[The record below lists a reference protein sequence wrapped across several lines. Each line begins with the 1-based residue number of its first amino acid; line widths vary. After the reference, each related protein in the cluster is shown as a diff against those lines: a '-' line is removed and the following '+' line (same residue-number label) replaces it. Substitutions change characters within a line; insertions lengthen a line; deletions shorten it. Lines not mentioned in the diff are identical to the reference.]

1 MESGSHRVHH
11 NNKEPTGKDERW
23 MGMLKKGFLA
33 ASVLVF
39 AAMSWAQASSGPPAA
54 NSATQTADSRVED
67 SAASADKLAPGTI
80 LSVEL
85 SKSLDARKCKAD
97 NRIEVRT
104 AADLL
109 THGQIVVPRN
119 TKIIGHVTEAKA
131 RSKTSPQSLLAIT
144 FDRML
149 LKDGR
154 EIPLQVAVQAVGRP
168 LHAASRQAGP
178 GGDTPASIAS
188 SLPGD
193 LAVPPD
199 PMPARASYGP
209 SVIPLNPTSQGIVGL
224 KGLALDT
231 SGPVSVVSSNTRNV
245 HLDNGTQLILRV
257 R

>member
-1 MESGSHRVHH
+1 MESGSYRAHH
-11 NNKEPTGKDERW
+11 NNKEPTGKDERGV
-23 MGMLKKGFLA
+23 GMLKKGFLSA
-33 ASVLVF
+33 GVLAF
-39 AAMSWAQASSGPPAA
+39 AAMSWAQVSSGPPAA
-54 NSATQTADSRVED
+54 NSASQTAASRAEN

-97 NRIEVRT
+97 DRIEVRT

-119 TKIIGHVTEAKA
+119 SKIIGHVTEAKA

-144 FDRML
+144 FDRMV

-199 PMPARASYGP
+199 PMPRASYGS
-209 SVIPLNPTSQGIVGL
+209 SVIPLNPTSQGMVGV